1 MMSILKINRDVLES
15 LKREDRPIL
24 LDFYAD
30 WCGPCRMMAPV
41 VEELAAEHPEVAVG
55 KINTDE
61 EMALAQSFG
70 IISIPTLIVIKNGAE
85 TARFIGVR
93 PKADL
98 LAALQ

>member
-1 MMSILKINRDVLES
+1 MSVLHLDKNNFGEVMLS
-15 LKREDRPIL
+15 EKPVLI
-24 LDFYAD
+24 DFYAD

-41 VEELAAEHPEVAVG
+41 VEELAEEHPEVAVG
-55 KINTDE
+55 KVNTDE

-70 IISIPTLIVIKNGAE
+70 IISLPTLIVLTNGVE

-93 PKADL
+93 PQSDL

>member
-1 MMSILKINRDVLES
+1 MSVLKINRDVLEN
-15 LKREDRPIL
+15 LKREERPIL

-55 KINTDE
+55 KVNTDE

-70 IISIPTLIVIKNGAE
+70 IVSIPTLIVIKNGE
-85 TARFIGVR
+85 EKARFVGVR